1 MVAKRDPKKEFDY
14 DLKLTGQ
21 QEGVKILQK
30 KYKEALKVIKALE
43 RRNELVRGMKGTVK
57 THAIKSK
64 ESSKTSEATAVWV
77 ASDWH
82 VEENVNPK
90 VVLGLNEYNMSISKH
105 RAELF
110 FQNGLKLTD
119 MMAKDVRISTIVIA
133 LLGDFITNDI
143 HDELVEINE
152 VGPMHAAIYAQ
163 NLIASGIQYV
173 LDNSE
178 YNLVIPCHSG
188 NHGRTTKTS
197 QMSTENAHSLEYFMY
212 IYLQDHFRDNKR
224 VKFLVADGFISY
236 VNVYGYKLRFM
247 HGHTVKYGGGIGGMT
262 IPINK
267 AIAAWDSTGHA
278 DVTIMGHFHKFFDG
292 GNFVVNGS
300 MIGYNAYALS
310 IKASFEKP
318 KQALFLMDRD
328 RGKTIVAPI
337 MFD

>member
-30 KYKEALKVIKALE
+30 KYKEALKAIKTLE

-57 THAIKSK
+57 THVIKSK

-90 VVLGLNEYNMSISKH
+90 VVLGLNEYNMSISKQ
-105 RAELF
+105 RAEQF

-119 MMAKDVRISTIVIA
+119 MMAKDVKISTIVIA
-133 LLGDFITNDI
+133 LLGDFFTNDI

-163 NLIASGIQYV
+163 NLIASGIQFM
-173 LDNSE
+173 LDNSK
-178 YNLVIPCHSG
+178 YNLIIQCHSG
-188 NHGRTTKTS
+188 NHSRTTKTS

-212 IYLQDHFRDNKR
+212 VYLADHFKRNKR
-224 VKFLVADGFISY
+224 VHFNIPDSFISY
-236 VNVYGYKLRFM
+236 LDVYDYRVRFM
-247 HGHTVKYGGGIGGMT
+247 HGHTVRYGGGIGGMT

-267 AIAAWDSTGHA
+267 AIAGWDSTGHA
-278 DVTIMGHFHKFFDG
+278 DLTVMGHFHQFFDG

-300 MIGYNAYALS
+300 LIGYNGYALS
-310 IKASFEKP
+310 IKARFEKP
-318 KQALFLMDRD
+318 KQALFIIDKK
-328 RGKTIVAPI
+328 RGKTMTCPI